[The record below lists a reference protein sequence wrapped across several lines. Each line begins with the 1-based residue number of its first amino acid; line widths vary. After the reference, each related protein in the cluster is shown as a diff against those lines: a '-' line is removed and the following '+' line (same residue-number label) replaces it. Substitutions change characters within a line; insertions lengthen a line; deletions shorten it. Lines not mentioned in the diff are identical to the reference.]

1 MAVQGPKAI
10 EAMQQLT
17 DFDLSSLPF
26 YAHTTTTFAGLNDVL
41 VATTG
46 YTGAGGVEIYCKNEV
61 VADLWKAVFEAGAD
75 YGIQPIG
82 LAARDTLRLEMGY
95 CLYGNEIDDTTS
107 RRLATQ
113 AYASILGNLA
123 ISLASLSSINNN

>member
-1 MAVQGPKAI
+1 MLHLIIPLAVQGPKAI

-46 YTGAGGVEIYCKNEV
+46 YTGAGGVEIYCKMKWLPTCGKRFLKREQTMVYN
-61 VADLWKAVFEAGAD
+61 
-75 YGIQPIG
+75 P
-82 LAARDTLRLEMGY
+82 
-95 CLYGNEIDDTTS
+95 
-107 RRLATQ
+107 
-113 AYASILGNLA
+113 LG
-123 ISLASLSSINNN
+123 